1 MDWTDLYCDV
11 DDFCQYFEPI
21 WRSRQ
26 LATGERKRLR
36 SNRLSTSEIMTIVI
50 AFHASNYRHFKAF
63 YLMLLERHRAE
74 FPGLLSYGRFVELMP
89 TVLGPLCAYLQH
101 RFGCCTGFSF
111 IDSTAITVC
120 GNKRIRRHR
129 VLKDSARRGK
139 TTMGW
144 FYGFKLHLI
153 INECGELL
161 ATQLTPG
168 NVDDRQP
175 VPGLAKRLTGK
186 LFGDKGYIS
195 AELFETLWDQSL
207 QLVTSIRRNMQ
218 NKLMPLMDK
227 ILLRKRS
234 LIETVNDQLKNIAQ
248 IEHTRHRSPVNFMV
262 NLVAALISY
271 THQPK
276 KPSLRMDEHER
287 NSLQTMALHVM
298 A

>member
-1 MDWTDLYCDV
+1 
-11 DDFCQYFEPI
+11 
-21 WRSRQ
+21 
-26 LATGERKRLR
+26 
-36 SNRLSTSEIMTIVI
+36 
-50 AFHASNYRHFKAF
+50 
-63 YLMLLERHRAE
+63 
-74 FPGLLSYGRFVELMP
+74 
-89 TVLGPLCAYLQH
+89 
-101 RFGCCTGFSF
+101 
-111 IDSTAITVC
+111 
-120 GNKRIRRHR
+120 
-129 VLKDSARRGK
+129 
-139 TTMGW
+139 MGW

-161 ATQLTPG
+161 AAQLTPG

-195 AELFETLWDQSL
+195 AKLFETLWDQSL
-207 QLVTSIRRNMQ
+207 QLVTSIRRNMR

-287 NSLQTMALHVM
+287 NSLQTMTLQSM